1 MALNDT
7 ERHLYMLDEIRVRL
21 DAINCA
27 VLGADMNDSVQQK
40 GISAFCGD
48 VWCRID
54 DLIKDIKGEE
64 VD

>member
-1 MALNDT
+1 
-7 ERHLYMLDEIRVRL
+7 MLEEIRVRL